1 MLQLFSECAKG
12 SETDVLRNTISNIEE
27 GMINRITL
35 LQDNCK
41 KRMETFSIR
50 QEQTEDKVRLI
61 SKELGNRLRIEEFEQ
76 AKQQLVTTEA
86 SQILLKKT

>member
-1 MLQLFSECAKG
+1 MLQLFSECAK
-12 SETDVLRNTISNIEE
+12 SNETDVLRNTLSNIEE

-41 KRMETFSIR
+41 KRMDTLSIR

-61 SKELGNRLRIEEFEQ
+61 SKELGNRLRIEDF
-76 AKQQLVTTEA
+76 
-86 SQILLKKT
+86 